1 MTQPAKGPTLR
12 WRSVPAE
19 TIRWVVWEDTHIAYH
34 HPSGMTHFL
43 NDSSRMLLDDLLDA
57 PMTAE
62 EVAARFSDAA
72 AAIGEDAVEEARALL
87 ERFEE
92 LGIVVQV

>member
-1 MTQPAKGPTLR
+1 MR
-12 WRSVPAE
+12 WRSAPAE

-34 HPSGMTHFL
+34 RPSGMTHFL
-43 NDSSRMLLDDLLDA
+43 NDSSRLLLDDLLDT

-62 EVAARFSDAA
+62 QVAAKFSDIAA
-72 AAIGEDAVEEARALL
+72 ARGEDAVDEARALL

-92 LGIVVQV
+92 LGIVEQV